1 MDGVQGV
8 PGVPQAQSQ
17 AEPVDLHSVGL
28 CSLPPAR
35 ARRLVASLQRS
46 EQLWAE
52 LAKAL
57 GPNASDYL
65 PALKNRVL
73 EDLQKPTKQKLAY
86 YQEVFSMSSKQLR
99 TVAEVFCPNR
109 FVPRAHRHGLQG
121 GEAFDIVLGDD
132 LSLPG
137 PQAAAL
143 SYLRHHRPGLCVVC
157 PPCGAFSTLQYLKQ
171 SFREHDI
178 AAMKRF
184 VQKLKAG
191 KKLLQFAMQ
200 VCQLCYDLGIV
211 FLFEHPWSATSWGQQ
226 CVQHLRRQP
235 GVHLVR
241 GDQCRFGLKDSRNQ
255 SVKKSTGFMTNHV
268 GMALQLQQQCT
279 GDHDHS
285 WLIGNQDGKS
295 KF

>member
-17 AEPVDLHSVGL
+17 AEPVDLHIVDL

-35 ARRLVASLQRS
+35 ARRIVASLQRS

-65 PALKNRVL
+65 PVLKNRVL

-121 GEAFDIVLGDD
+121 GKAFDIVLGDD

-143 SYLRHHRPGLCVVC
+143 SYIRHHRPGLCVVC

-191 KKLLQFAMQ
+191 RSYFSLLCKFASFAMTSVLFSCLSIHGRQ
-200 VCQLCYDLGIV
+200 HRGDNSV
-211 FLFEHPWSATSWGQQ
+211 FSICAGNLVSTLFEGINAGS
-226 CVQHLRRQP
+226 
-235 GVHLVR
+235 
-241 GDQCRFGLKDSRNQ
+241 D
-255 SVKKSTGFMTNHV
+255 
-268 GMALQLQQQCT
+268 
-279 GDHDHS
+279 
-285 WLIGNQDGKS
+285 
-295 KF
+295 